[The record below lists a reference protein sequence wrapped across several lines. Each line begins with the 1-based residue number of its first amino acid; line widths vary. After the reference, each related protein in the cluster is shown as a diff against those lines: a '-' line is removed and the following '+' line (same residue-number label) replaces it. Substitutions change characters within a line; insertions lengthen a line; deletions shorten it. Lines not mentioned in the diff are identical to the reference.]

1 MVSDSYRPLRAV
13 MAALM
18 IGGQS
23 TPGASESART
33 RQICGLHVA
42 VVAEHDV
49 GMSKKAE
56 TATAANVASQIHVVR
71 GQRVLLDSDLA
82 ALYGVTTKAFNQAV
96 RRNVERFPAD
106 FLLQLTESETD
117 SLRSQIVTLKTGRG
131 QHRKYMPMAF
141 TEHGAIMAAM
151 ILNSPRAV
159 EMSVYVVR
167 AFVKLREVL
176 ASHAELARKLE
187 TLEKSVA
194 SLDANTRRQFEEVY
208 GAILSLMG
216 PAAVEQ

>member
-1 MVSDSYRPLRAV
+1 MPIRPK
-13 MAALM
+13 
-18 IGGQS
+18 S
-23 TPGASESART
+23 
-33 RQICGLHVA
+33 
-42 VVAEHDV
+42 
-49 GMSKKAE
+49 E
-56 TATAANVASQIHVVR
+56 TATAVASQIRVVR

-82 ALYGVTTKAFNQAV
+82 VLYAV
-96 RRNVERFPAD
+96 PTHRLNEAVKRNAARFPVDFAFYLTAD
-106 FLLQLTESETD
+106 EQSALI
-117 SLRSQIVTLKTGRG
+117 SQFAISKPGRG
-131 QHRKYMPMAF
+131 GRRKPATVF
-141 TEHGAIMAAM
+141 TEHGAIMAAT
-151 ILNSPRAV
+151 ILSSPRAV

-216 PAAVEQ
+216 PASVDQ

>member
-1 MVSDSYRPLRAV
+1 
-13 MAALM
+13 MAA
-18 IGGQS
+18 
-23 TPGASESART
+23 T
-33 RQICGLHVA
+33 
-42 VVAEHDV
+42 
-49 GMSKKAE
+49 
-56 TATAANVASQIHVVR
+56 
-71 GQRVLLDSDLA
+71 
-82 ALYGVTTKAFNQAV
+82 
-96 RRNVERFPAD
+96 
-106 FLLQLTESETD
+106 
-117 SLRSQIVTLKTGRG
+117 
-131 QHRKYMPMAF
+131 
-141 TEHGAIMAAM
+141 

-216 PAAVEQ
+216 PAAEQ

>member
-1 MVSDSYRPLRAV
+1 
-13 MAALM
+13 MAKK
-18 IGGQS
+18 
-23 TPGASESART
+23 TE
-33 RQICGLHVA
+33 HV
-42 VVAEHDV
+42 
-49 GMSKKAE
+49 
-56 TATAANVASQIHVVR
+56 TATDVASQIHIVR

-82 ALYGVTTKAFNQAV
+82 ALYGVTTKVFNQAV

-106 FLLQLTESETD
+106 FLLQLTDLEAD

-131 QHRKYMPMAF
+131 LHRKYTPLAF
-141 TEHGAIMAAM
+141 TEHGAIMAAT

-176 ASHAELARKLE
+176 ASHADLARKLE

-216 PAAVEQ
+216 PTAAVQ